1 MHCTMA
7 SITIRNL
14 DEDVMAGL
22 RLRAAVSGHS
32 MEEEAKAILGQA
44 VSQDHEPKNLAQFI
58 HECFAPLGGVDLS
71 LPPRD
76 LPREPPNFR

>member
-1 MHCTMA
+1 MQSTMT
-7 SITIRNL
+7 SSTIPNL

-44 VSQDHEPKNLAQFI
+44 VSQDHEPKNLARFI
-58 HECFAPLGGVDLS
+58 HECFAPLGGMDLS

-76 LPREPPNFR
+76 LSREPPNFR